1 MSLIISCF
9 MLSSPNPDT
18 DQRFRPGTFFF
29 PLPGS
34 IARSR
39 GSGQASAGRRPL
51 QARGGSK
58 ALCRNARKIES
69 CNGGEILRRLCL
81 LRMTGDLIR
90 PGVRH
95 LSALRCA
102 GKAFRAAEDASPYG
116 GDGGQTVVSIA
127 ESRAGQFSPCIF
139 PLSFSKGSRR
149 QPLRHPPCGRWRMT
163 PPLAQGRFSPMNSAF
178 RTPNSA
184 F

>member
-1 MSLIISCF
+1 M
-9 MLSSPNPDT
+9 
-18 DQRFRPGTFFF
+18 
-29 PLPGS
+29 
-34 IARSR
+34 
-39 GSGQASAGRRPL
+39 
-51 QARGGSK
+51 
-58 ALCRNARKIES
+58 CRNARKIES

-90 PGVRH
+90 PGVRTGAP
-95 LSALRCA
+95 SPCA
-102 GKAFRAAEDASPYG
+102 GKAFRAAEGVGPYG

-149 QPLRHPPCGRWRMT
+149 QPLRHPPCGRWRLT

-178 RTPNSA
+178 RIPHSELRIPHSELRIMPCQSVRFRVQFNWKA
-184 F
+184 IPFCKPKLY